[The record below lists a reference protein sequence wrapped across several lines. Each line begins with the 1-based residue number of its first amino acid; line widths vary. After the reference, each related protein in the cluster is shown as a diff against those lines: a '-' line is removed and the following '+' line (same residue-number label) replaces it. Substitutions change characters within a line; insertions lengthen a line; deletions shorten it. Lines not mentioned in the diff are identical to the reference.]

1 MDVTLLLARLLLAA
15 VFMVAGAAKL
25 ADREGSRRALA
36 DFGVPSPLASP
47 LAVLLPLAELAVA
60 TALIPAA
67 TAWWGA
73 AGALVLL
80 LLFVAAI
87 GANLARGRKAE
98 CHCFGQLHSEPAG
111 WKTLVRNGV
120 LAAVAGFVVWWGYG
134 GAGPSALGWLAG
146 LSTAPLLG
154 LGVGVAVLGLVAA
167 QWWFLLGLLRQNG
180 RLAMRV
186 GALEGRFTEELP
198 PGL

>member
-1 MDVTLLLARLLLAA
+1 MDVALLLARLLLAA

-36 DFGVPSPLASP
+36 DFGVPTTLAVPLG
-47 LAVLLPLAELAVA
+47 VLLPLAELAVA
-60 TALIPAA
+60 AALIPAS

-87 GANLARGRKAE
+87 AANLARGRKAE

-111 WKTLVRNGV
+111 WKTLARNGV
-120 LAAVAGFVVWWGYG
+120 LAAVAGFVVWWGYD
-134 GAGPSALGWLAG
+134 GAGPSAVGWLAG
-146 LSTAPLLG
+146 LSGAQIAG
-154 LGVGVAVLGLVAA
+154 LVVGLAVLGVLAA
-167 QWWFLLGLLRQNG
+167 QSLALLNLIKQNG
-180 RLAMRV
+180 RLLTRV
-186 GALEGRFTEELP
+186 DALEL
-198 PGL
+198 GLEG